1 MTKKEIL
8 KQIKKLPLRKF
19 GSAKHNK
26 LIAEYIKTTRFWKD
40 RNVKERS

>member
-1 MTKKEIL
+1 MTQKEIL

-26 LIAEYIKTTRFWKD
+26 LIAEYVKTTRFWKD